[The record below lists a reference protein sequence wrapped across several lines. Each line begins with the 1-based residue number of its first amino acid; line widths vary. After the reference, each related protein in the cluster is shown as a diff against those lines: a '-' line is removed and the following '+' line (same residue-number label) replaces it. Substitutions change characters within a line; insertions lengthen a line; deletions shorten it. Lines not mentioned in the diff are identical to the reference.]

1 MEKDFRLESILNLR
15 EHILDSEREKLIN
28 LNNIK
33 DELLDRRANLNNT
46 IEVNVNELEIY
57 KRKGRF
63 EFITIYE
70 NYIYNLNLK
79 IEEIDKYIRKLN
91 IEIDKQ
97 MKVVMEARKDK
108 KIMEKLKEKHKD
120 HYEDLQRY
128 LEGKFID
135 EVNTVKYNEKNH

>member
-1 MEKDFRLESILNLR
+1 MEKNFRLDSILNLR
-15 EHILDSEREKLIN
+15 DHILNREREKLIN

-33 DELLDRRANLNNT
+33 DELLDRRTNLNNI
-46 IEVNVNELEIY
+46 IEVNINELEMY
-57 KRKGRF
+57 KRKGNF

-79 IEEIDKYIRKLN
+79 IEEIDKYIKKVN

-108 KIMEKLKEKHKD
+108 KIIEKLKEKHKD
-120 HYEDLQRY
+120 NYEVLQKY
-128 LEGKFID
+128 LEDKFID

>member
-1 MEKDFRLESILNLR
+1 MEKNFRLESILNLR

>member
-1 MEKDFRLESILNLR
+1 MEKNFRLDSILNLR
-15 EHILDSEREKLIN
+15 DHIFDREREKLIN

-33 DELLDRRANLNNT
+33 DELLDRRTNLNNI
-46 IEVNVNELEIY
+46 IEVNINELEMY
-57 KRKGRF
+57 KRKGKF

-79 IEEIDKYIRKLN
+79 IEEIDKYIKKVN

-108 KIMEKLKEKHKD
+108 KIIEKLKEKHKD
-120 HYEDLQRY
+120 NYEVLQKY
-128 LEGKFID
+128 LEDKFID

>member
-1 MEKDFRLESILNLR
+1 MEKNFRLDSILNLR
-15 EHILDSEREKLIN
+15 DHILNKEREKLIN

-33 DELLDRRANLNNT
+33 DELLDRRTNLNNI
-46 IEVNVNELEIY
+46 IEVNINELEMY
-57 KRKGRF
+57 KRKGNF

-79 IEEIDKYIRKLN
+79 IEEIDKYIKKVN

-108 KIMEKLKEKHKD
+108 KIIEKLKEKHKD
-120 HYEDLQRY
+120 NYEVLQKY
-128 LEGKFID
+128 LEDKFID

>member
-1 MEKDFRLESILNLR
+1 MEKNFRLDSILNLR
-15 EHILDSEREKLIN
+15 DHILNREREKLIN

-33 DELLDRRANLNNT
+33 DELLDRRTNLNNI
-46 IEVNVNELEIY
+46 IEVNINELEMY
-57 KRKGRF
+57 KRKGKF

-79 IEEIDKYIRKLN
+79 IEEIDKYIKKVN

-108 KIMEKLKEKHKD
+108 KIIEKLKEKHKD
-120 HYEDLQRY
+120 NYEVLQKY
-128 LEGKFID
+128 LEDKFID